1 MMVIMR
7 CKCSTCIAVLEVSNE
22 EIIDN
27 YTTGQ
32 K

>member
-1 MMVIMR
+1 ML
-7 CKCSTCIAVLEVSNE
+7 CKCSTRIAVLEVSNE